1 VGRAVADPVHATG
14 LTTTR
19 WPGVEIRLLVALQAV
34 AAERSFSHAAHKL
47 GYTQSAVSG
56 QILALERA
64 VGARLLDRVRGA
76 RSVELTS
83 EGRILVQHASVITA
97 RLDAAQREID
107 ALRGSPRLRAV

>member
-1 VGRAVADPVHATG
+1 VERAVADPIHAPV
-14 LTTTR
+14 LTAVR

-34 AAERSFSHAAHKL
+34 AAEGSFSHAARKL

-56 QILALERA
+56 QIIALERA

-97 RLDAAQREID
+97 RLGAAQAEIE